1 MSLTLN
7 NRKDIVADSIS
18 TIKGN
23 KTVDLIES
31 LDAVQGL
38 VPETLNS
45 LEKLATALS
54 IDNNFFASVTTALGN
69 KAEVSTTYTR
79 SVVNGLL
86 DAKVDDTEMVNYATQ
101 ANTFTKA
108 EVNGL
113 LNSKPSDE
121 ELTTAVSSLTTSIK
135 TKSPIRTTYTKTEVD
150 NKVSALVGSATA
162 LLDTLQQISLAFN
175 NDPSFSYTIL
185 NSTLIKHH

>member
-18 TIKGN
+18 VIKGN
-23 KTVDLIES
+23 KTVDAIES

-38 VPETLNS
+38 APETLNS
-45 LEKLATALS
+45 LEKLATALNS
-54 IDNNFFASVTTALGN
+54 DSSFLNSVTTALDN
-69 KAEVSTTYTR
+69 KADKSTTYTQ

-86 DAKVDDTEMVNYATQ
+86 DAKVDDTEMANYATR

-113 LNSKPSDE
+113 FDAKTNDE
-121 ELTTAVSSLTTSIK
+121 E
-135 TKSPIRTTYTKTEVD
+135 
-150 NKVSALVGSATA
+150 
-162 LLDTLQQISLAFN
+162 
-175 NDPSFSYTIL
+175 
-185 NSTLIKHH
+185 